1 MPVQKK
7 YIPLLLGVSIAF
19 GIFLGAHLNF
29 NTPGAVVFSSNTKKQ
44 KLNRLID
51 FIDFEYVDKVNTD
64 SIVDI
69 TVNTILENL
78 DPHSV
83 YIPSNEYEQTANDMR
98 GNFTGIGISFYQHQD
113 SIAVIRTIDGGP
125 AQNAGILPGD
135 RILFADTIPLF
146 GKGLNRYDVISQL
159 KGARN
164 SEVSLKIKR
173 KNQDSLLSIKVTRQK
188 IPLLSLDAAYLLTDT
203 VGYIKLNRFAEPTYN
218 EFKTALTDLKKNGA
232 TSLVLDLRD
241 NPGGYISTA
250 QDIVDEF
257 LQENTLILITKNKNG
272 TQEKT
277 YATQKGS
284 FKTGGLYVLINE
296 NSASASEIV
305 AGALQDNDKGVIVGR
320 RSFGKGLVQRE
331 MALGDGSAVRL
342 TIARYFTPTGRSI
355 QRPYNKGN
363 DAYYNEYESRYVNGE
378 LQNKD
383 SIVVNDSLRFVTPKG
398 KVVYGG
404 GGIIPDVFVGKDTSQ
419 ENQAISYILK
429 GGFMSYF
436 AFEYLETHRQDFKGQ
451 TQEDYI
457 ANYTISEATLNAFLD
472 YANITEPNTFKG
484 YTARLKLVIKATLA
498 RQLYGTQAYEMILH
512 SQDPMI
518 KKVLELQ
525 QKSAGAEQLY

>member
-1 MPVQKK
+1 MPFQKK
-7 YIPLLLGVSIAF
+7 YIPLLLGVAVAF
-19 GIFLGAHLNF
+19 GIFIGANLNF
-29 NTPGAVVFSSNTKKQ
+29 TASGDVLLSSNSNKE

-51 FIDFEYVDKVNTD
+51 FIDFEYVDQVNTD
-64 SIVDI
+64 SIVDS
-69 TVNTILENL
+69 TVNSILENL

-83 YIPSNEYEQTANDMR
+83 YISSKDYEQTASDMR
-98 GNFTGIGISFYQHQD
+98 GNFTGIGISFYQYQD

-125 AQNAGILPGD
+125 AQKAGILPSD
-135 RILFADTIPLF
+135 RILFADTTQLY
-146 GKGLNRYDVISQL
+146 GKNLSRYDIFSNL

-164 SEVSLKIKR
+164 TKVTLTIKR
-173 KNQDSLLSIKVTRQK
+173 KNIDSLLSIAVIREK
-188 IPLLSLDAAYLLTDT
+188 IPLHSLDAAYLLTDT

-218 EFKTALTDLKKNGA
+218 EFKKALTDLTNQGA
-232 TSLVLDLRD
+232 TKLVLDLRD
-241 NPGGYISTA
+241 NPGGYISSA
-250 QDIVDEF
+250 QEVVDEF
-257 LQENTLILITKNKNG
+257 LEDNTLILITKNKNG

-277 YATQKGS
+277 YATQKGG

-342 TIARYFTPTGRSI
+342 TTARYYTPTGRSI
-355 QRPYNKGN
+355 QRPYDNGSQ
-363 DAYYNEYESRYVNGE
+363 AYYNEYESRYVNGE

-419 ENQAISYILK
+419 ENQAISYMSK

-436 AFEYLETHRQDFKGQ
+436 VFEYLDAHRQDFKGQ
-451 TQEDYI
+451 TQEDFI
-457 ANYTISEATLNAFLD
+457 ANYTISQEIMQAFFS
-472 YANITEPNTFKG
+472 YANTTSDSFKG
-484 YTARLKLVIKATLA
+484 YTSRLKLVIKATLA
-498 RQLYGTQAYEMILH
+498 RQLFGSQAYQMILN
-512 SQDPMI
+512 SQDPMV

-525 QKSAGAEQLY
+525 

>member
-7 YIPLLLGVSIAF
+7 YIPLLLGVAVAL
-19 GIFLGAHLNF
+19 GIFLGARLNF
-29 NTPGAVVFSSNTKKQ
+29 TTVSDTLFSSNSKKE

-64 SIVDI
+64 SIVDL
-69 TVNTILENL
+69 TVNSILENL

-83 YIPSNEYEQTANDMR
+83 YIPSKSYEAAASDMR
-98 GNFTGIGISFYQHQD
+98 GNFIGIGISFYQHQD
-113 SIAVIRTIDGGP
+113 SIAVIRTIEDGP
-125 AQNAGILPGD
+125 AQKAGIQAGD
-135 RILFADTIPLF
+135 RILYADTVPLF
-146 GKGLNRYDVISQL
+146 GKGLSRYDVVSQL
-159 KGARN
+159 KGVRN
-164 SEVSLKIKR
+164 SKVSLKIKR
-173 KNQDSLLSIKVTRQK
+173 KNQDSLLSITVTRQK
-188 IPLLSLDAAYLLTDT
+188 IPLVSLDAAYLLTDAI
-203 VGYIKLNRFAEPTYN
+203 GYIKLNRFAEPTYS
-218 EFKTALTDLKKNGA
+218 EFKKALTELIENGA
-232 TSLVLDLRD
+232 TKLVLDLRD

-257 LQENTLILITKNKNG
+257 LQDNTLILITKNKNG
-272 TQEKT
+272 KQEKT
-277 YATQKGS
+277 YATNKGS
-284 FKTGGLYVLINE
+284 FKTGSLYVLINE

-305 AGALQDNDKGVIVGR
+305 AGALQDNDKGVIIGR

-342 TIARYFTPTGRSI
+342 TIARYYTPTGRSI
-355 QRPYNKGN
+355 QKPYGKGN
-363 DAYYNEYESRYVNGE
+363 DAYYSEYESRYVNGE
-378 LQNKD
+378 LQSQD

-419 ENQAISYILK
+419 ENQAISYISK

-436 AFEYLETHRQDFKGQ
+436 AFEYLDTHRQDFKGQ
-451 TQEDYI
+451 TQKDFIDNYI
-457 ANYTISEATLNAFLD
+457 VSKATLQAFLS
-472 YANITEPNTFKG
+472 YANITEFNTFKG
-484 YTARLKLVIKATLA
+484 YTARLKLVIKAALA
-498 RQLYGTQAYEMILH
+498 RQLYGIQAYEMILN

-525 QKSAGAEQLY
+525 QRPAVTNQ